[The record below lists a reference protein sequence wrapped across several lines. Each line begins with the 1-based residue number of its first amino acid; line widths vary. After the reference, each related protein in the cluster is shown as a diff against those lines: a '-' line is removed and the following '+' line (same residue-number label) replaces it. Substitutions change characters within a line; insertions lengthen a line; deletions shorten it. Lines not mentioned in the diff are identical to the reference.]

1 MRNTGLYISF
11 FILLLPYSSLQAQD
25 YRAIHG
31 SSYAG
36 ALGAANNP
44 TSIVHVPFKW
54 DVTPLAVQLKQSTN
68 LLTINNFSLL
78 SPGGNV
84 TVTANAGNQR
94 RYLMSNQDIKVLNA
108 RIRLNEKSAIAFGAS
123 VRSYVSIKTSNLNWQ
138 DTVANVRDFMRIN
151 MSNSP
156 LSVDIR
162 TNGWAEVYGSYARTV
177 LENDNGILNAGIT
190 VKVNRGLAGSYLTAS
205 GFYQAPGTIHNQ
217 PGFLLSNG
225 LLEYGYS
232 SSLDAWDSAGSF
244 SDQRKL
250 FLKKTFS
257 TIAFSIG
264 AEYIIPAESENFYD
278 YDLKI
283 GASLLDL
290 GFNNFQYSN
299 NSRRAVMN
307 RSNVSDS
314 LIQATFE
321 NLQNAGDVP
330 DSLAQI
336 AGNISTLY
344 GNFKVFQP
352 TRFVINV
359 DKHLSGNFFINADI
373 TVPLLSLFGKQQLF
387 VRDMN
392 LLTLTPRFETRVFGF
407 YLPTSLNTEMQF
419 WVGGALKAGPLLL
432 GVHNWA
438 NLLSKNKSQNGG
450 AYLAITI
457 RPGRKSDGEGGREGS
472 DKTKARRIG
481 GKKVRQYDCPARVM

>member
-1 MRNTGLYISF
+1 MKLRPVFCYVTLPGIWVTNNKTRHVMRNTGLYISF

-190 VKVNRGLAGSYLTAS
+190 VKVNRGLA
-205 GFYQAPGTIHNQ
+205 
-217 PGFLLSNG
+217 
-225 LLEYGYS
+225 
-232 SSLDAWDSAGSF
+232 
-244 SDQRKL
+244 
-250 FLKKTFS
+250 
-257 TIAFSIG
+257 
-264 AEYIIPAESENFYD
+264 
-278 YDLKI
+278 
-283 GASLLDL
+283 
-290 GFNNFQYSN
+290 
-299 NSRRAVMN
+299 
-307 RSNVSDS
+307 
-314 LIQATFE
+314 
-321 NLQNAGDVP
+321 
-330 DSLAQI
+330 
-336 AGNISTLY
+336 
-344 GNFKVFQP
+344 
-352 TRFVINV
+352 
-359 DKHLSGNFFINADI
+359 
-373 TVPLLSLFGKQQLF
+373 
-387 VRDMN
+387 
-392 LLTLTPRFETRVFGF
+392 
-407 YLPTSLNTEMQF
+407 
-419 WVGGALKAGPLLL
+419 
-432 GVHNWA
+432 
-438 NLLSKNKSQNGG
+438 
-450 AYLAITI
+450 
-457 RPGRKSDGEGGREGS
+457 
-472 DKTKARRIG
+472 
-481 GKKVRQYDCPARVM
+481 